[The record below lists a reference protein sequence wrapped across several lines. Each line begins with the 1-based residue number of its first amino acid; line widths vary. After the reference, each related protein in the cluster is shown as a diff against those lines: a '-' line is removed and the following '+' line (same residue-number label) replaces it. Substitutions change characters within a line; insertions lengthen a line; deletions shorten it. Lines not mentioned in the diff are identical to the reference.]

1 MSDLTADLD
10 RIREFSKS
18 LKRIH
23 REFTQ
28 EADPADDYGISD
40 LGSQTVLDAFDEFGS
55 NWKIHREEL
64 AERLKKL
71 YGVTKRTAD
80 TFDEVD
86 HKLAEALRDND
97 TKHSKK
103 KAS

>member
-23 REFTQ
+23 GEFTR
-28 EADPADDYGISD
+28 EANPAGDYGMSD
-40 LGSQTVLDAFDEFGS
+40 LGSHVVLDAFDEFGS
-55 NWKIHREEL
+55 NWKIHREDL
-64 AERLKKL
+64 AERLKTL
-71 YGVTKRTAD
+71 YGVTKRAANA
-80 TFDEVD
+80 FDEID

-97 TKHSKK
+97 AKHSKK